1 MPGKR
6 KDSNGRVLKTGESQR
21 KDMTYM
27 FRYTDANHKK
37 QCIYAPTLEAL
48 REKEYKIS
56 IELAR
61 GVASTNA
68 KMTVADLLQIVLQLK
83 GNVRYKTQRGYESHI
98 RMLSKEEFAKRRISS
113 IKTSDAKMFILKMQ
127 NDGYGFWTIDAR
139 FTLLKQ
145 AFNVAVEDDVI
156 FKNPFNWKLSNVINI
171 KKTERSALTKEE
183 QDDFL
188 QFVSN
193 SGCYSKYLYE
203 ILVLLGTGVRI
214 SEFCG
219 LTTDNIDFSNRR
231 IHIEKQ
237 LAVLEGRT
245 LIFTATKSS
254 AGDRFIPMSDS
265 VYAALTRI
273 MKKRESL
280 TMPFKVDGRDDILF
294 LRKDGTPRIPSC
306 YQSHLQNITNA
317 FNKETGQSIKVT
329 PHILRH
335 TFCTNMMR
343 AGVDV
348 KAMQYLMGHTSAD
361 ITLNVY
367 THATYKDAETSF
379 IDKCSAM

>member
-1 MPGKR
+1 MPEKR
-6 KDSNGRVLKTGESQR
+6 KDSKGRVLKTGESQR

-27 FRYTDANHKK
+27 FRYTDANNKK
-37 QCIYAPTLEAL
+37 QCVYAPTLEAL
-48 REKEYKIS
+48 REKENKIS

-68 KMTVADLLQIVLQLK
+68 KMTVADLLQMVLKLK
-83 GNVRYKTQRGYESHI
+83 GNVRYKTKRGYESHV
-98 RMLSKEEFAKRRISS
+98 RMLSKEEFSQIKISS
-113 IKTSDAKMFILKMQ
+113 IKTSDAKMFILQMQ

-145 AFNVAVEDDVI
+145 AFNIAVEDDVI
-156 FKNPFNWKLSNVINI
+156 FKNPFNWKLSSVINV
-171 KKTERSALTKEE
+171 KKAERAALTKEE
-183 QDDFL
+183 QDSFL
-188 QFVSN
+188 QFITN
-193 SGCYSKYLYE
+193 SGCYSKYLDE

-219 LTTDNIDFSNRR
+219 LTMDNIDFKNRR

-237 LAVLEGRT
+237 LAVRKGRT
-245 LIFTATKSS
+245 LIFTETKSS
-254 AGDRFIPMSDS
+254 AGERYIPMSDS
-265 VYAALTRI
+265 VYAALKRM

-280 TMPFKVDGRDDILF
+280 TMPFTVDGRDDVLC

-306 YQSHLQNITNA
+306 YRDHLQNITNA
-317 FNKETGQSIKVT
+317 FNQATGQSIKVT

-361 ITLNVY
+361 MTLNVY
-367 THATYKDAETSF
+367 THATYKDAEAAFTA
-379 IDKCSAM
+379 KCSSM